1 MAMRS
6 VLLAG
11 DRFAAITEPGG
22 AERTQPTRMALTRRA
37 ALASG
42 GAGIA
47 GLTAPS
53 IVRAEASR
61 TLRFIPTTDL
71 LSLDP
76 VWTTSD
82 TTRNHGNMIYDQLYG
97 LDAGFTPHPQMV
109 AGHRTEDG
117 GLTWDLT
124 LRDGL
129 RFHDGV
135 PVLARD
141 CVASIVRW
149 GRRDAYGTALMAR
162 TAEIAAASDRVIRFR
177 LKRPFASL
185 PEALAQP
192 TCVMMPERVAKT
204 DPFTEITDPTGSGPF
219 RFVPDERLP
228 GVRSV
233 YARFE
238 GYVPRP
244 DGKASFLAGPRVVH
258 FDRAVWT
265 VLPDAGTAAAALA
278 NGEFDWWEAPP
289 FDLVGML
296 RAHRDIRVEVKNT
309 FGFIGCMR
317 FNHLQK
323 PFDKVAIRRLVLACV
338 NQSEFMQAVAGAE
351 PELFRT
357 GVGLFAPGTPMANEA
372 GIEALTERTD
382 FDQVRKDL
390 AAAGYG
396 GEKVVVLG
404 FATIPAS
411 GAEAQMTADL
421 LRRMGFDVDYQSLDY
436 GTLMQRR
443 TNKGPPEKGGW
454 HVFVVSLP
462 ALQNLMLPASNVIR
476 GGPAAWFGWPD
487 VPGLETLREEWLN
500 APSPEEQRRIAA
512 AIQTQVFRDVTHV
525 PLGQFILP
533 TAFNRRLVD
542 IQPGFPVMHGVRWE
556 A

>member
-22 AERTQPTRMALTRRA
+22 AERAQPTRMALTRRA

-53 IVRAEASR
+53 MVRAEASR
-61 TLRFIPTTDL
+61 TLRFIPTADL

-76 VWTTSD
+76 MWTTADSA
-82 TTRNHGNMIYDQLYG
+82 RNHGNMVYDQLYG

-109 AGHRTEDG
+109 AGHRTEDD

-124 LRDGL
+124 LRDGP

-149 GRRDAYGTALMAR
+149 GRRDPYGTALMAR

-233 YARFE
+233 YTRFE
-238 GYVPRP
+238 GYIPRP

-265 VLPDAGTAAAALA
+265 VLPDAGTAAAALT

-296 RAHRDIRVEVKNT
+296 RAHRDIRVEVKNKV
-309 FGFIGCMR
+309 GFIGCMR

-357 GVGLFAPGTPMANEA
+357 KVGLFALGTPMANEA
-372 GIEALTERTD
+372 GIEALMERTD

-390 AAAGYG
+390 TAAGYG
-396 GEKVVVLG
+396 GEKVVLLG
-404 FATIPAS
+404 FANNVNGKAQ
-411 GAEAQMTADL
+411 AEVADDL
-421 LRRMGFDVDYQSLDY
+421 LRRMGFDVDYQSLDF
-436 GTLMQRR
+436 GTVLQRR

-454 HVFVVSLP
+454 HIFITGLP
-462 ALQNLMLPASNVIR
+462 VLQNVLVPASNVIR
-476 GGPAAWFGWPD
+476 SGPAAWFGWPD
-487 VPGLETLREEWLN
+487 VPRLETLREEWLN
-500 APSPEEQRRIAA
+500 APSPEEQRRLAA
-512 AIQTQVFRDVTHV
+512 AIQTQVLRDVTHV
-525 PLGQFILP
+525 PLGQFIPP

>member
-1 MAMRS
+1 MRS
-6 VLLAG
+6 DFLAG
-11 DRFAAITEPGG
+11 AQCAALTTLGS
-22 AERTQPTRMALTRRA
+22 AERAQPTKMALTRRA

-47 GLTAPS
+47 GLAAPS

-71 LSLDP
+71 FSLDP
-76 VWTTSD
+76 MWTTADSARD
-82 TTRNHGNMIYDQLYG
+82 HGNMIYDQLYG

-109 AGHRTEDG
+109 AGHRTEDD
-117 GLTWDLT
+117 GLTWELT

-141 CVASIVRW
+141 CVASVVRW
-149 GRRDAYGTALMAR
+149 GKRDPYGTALMTR

-192 TCVMMPERVAKT
+192 TCVMMPERVART

-219 RFVPDERLP
+219 RFVPNERLP

-233 YARFE
+233 YTRFD
-238 GYVPRP
+238 GYIPRP

-258 FDRAVWT
+258 IDRAVWT
-265 VLPDAGTAAAALA
+265 VQPDPATAAAALI
-278 NGEFDWWEAPP
+278 NGEFDWWDNPL
-289 FDLVGML
+289 FDLLGML
-296 RAHRDIRVEVKNT
+296 RAHRDIRVEVKNKL
-309 FGFIGCMR
+309 GKVGCMR

-323 PFDKVAIRRLVLACV
+323 PFDKVAIRRLVLSCV
-338 NQSEFMQAVAGAE
+338 NQSEFMQAVGAE

-357 GVGLFAPGTPMANEA
+357 RVGLFAPGTPMANEA
-372 GIEALTERTD
+372 GLDALTERTD

-390 AAAGYG
+390 AAAGYD
-396 GEKVVVLG
+396 GEKVVLLG
-404 FATIPAS
+404 FATIPA
-411 GAEAQMTADL
+411 GKALAEMSADL
-421 LRRMGFDVDYQSLDY
+421 LRRMGFAVDYQSLDY

-443 TNKGPPEKGGW
+443 TSKEPPEKGGW

-462 ALQNLMLPASNVIR
+462 ALQHLMLPASIVIR
-476 GGPAAWFGWPD
+476 SGPAAWVGWPD

-500 APSPEEQRRIAA
+500 APSPEEQRRLAA
-512 AIQTQVFRDVTHV
+512 AIQTEVFQDVTHV
-525 PLGQFILP
+525 PLGQYILP

-542 IQPGFPVMHGVRWE
+542 IQPGFPVMHGVRW
-556 A
+556 AS